1 MASNRW
7 SGTVRRR
14 DRLRIIADILQ
25 ITMNSAIKTQI
36 ICKANLS
43 SALLKK
49 YLSFLLE
56 KQLIKGTRK
65 NRKSIAYKT
74 TPRGHHFLKNYI
86 EIMEIIE
93 ESKAENKKSHGYN
106 GSNSFINMFKNTNSS
121 ICAVKHY
128 IL

>member
-1 MASNRW
+1 
-7 SGTVRRR
+7 
-14 DRLRIIADILQ
+14 
-25 ITMNSAIKTQI
+25 MNSAIKTQI

-65 NRKSIAYKT
+65 NRKSIEYKT
-74 TPRGHHFLKNYI
+74 TPRGHDFLKNYI
-86 EIMEIIE
+86 EIMEILE
-93 ESKAENKKSHGYN
+93 GFNKSENKKSRGYN
-106 GSNSFINMFKNTNSS
+106 GSNSFLSMFKNSNSS
-121 ICAVKHY
+121 LCAVKHY